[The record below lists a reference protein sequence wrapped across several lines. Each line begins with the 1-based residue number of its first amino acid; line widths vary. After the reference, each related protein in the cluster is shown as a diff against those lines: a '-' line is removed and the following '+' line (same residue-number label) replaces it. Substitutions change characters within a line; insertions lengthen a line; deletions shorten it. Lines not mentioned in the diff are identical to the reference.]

1 MHKIFGYMNK
11 IEFNVLFD
19 YLKKIFNEEIL
30 EFTNNYENN
39 IVQIIYIIVKTIFV
53 KKHLPNK
60 ICFAINA
67 CLI

>member
-1 MHKIFGYMNK
+1 MNK